1 MNRWNALS
9 KMRIYVRKT
18 AAVCVAHLHDISPD
32 LVKDRG
38 FLDLLRD
45 LVADA
50 NPPWWRT
57 RLRPSVKSPTKT
69 KGSDDVM
76 GMSSAKLQ
84 KLLAALNECTEWGQ
98 VADTDALAKYVP
110 EEAKDAERIIARV
123 MPRLQHANRLWC
135 CPRSRSSCSTCTRLW
150 TRSRSCVWVPEEA
163 LAALGDDGTMRRP
176 LFARG
181 ASMASPRRLKPRRA
195 PSGSQRRH
203 GSKNA
208 GQHRR
213 ARALLRGVAECE
225 LDRAARSKNTRK

>member
-1 MNRWNALS
+1 MSRLERAL
-9 KMRIYVRKT
+9 KDEDPYVRKT
-18 AAVCVAHLHDISPD
+18 AAVCVAKLHDISPD

-50 NPPWWRT
+50 NPT
-57 RLRPSVKSPTKT
+57 VVANAVAALSEIADDD

-98 VADTDALAKYVP
+98 VSILDALAKYVP
-110 EEAKDAERIIARV
+110 RGGQGRGADHRAR
-123 MPRLQHANRLWC
+123 HAAAAAREFVLWC

-150 TRSRSCVWVPEEA
+150 IRSRSCACGYRKKLSPPLV
-163 LAALGDDGTMRRP
+163 TMVGCGV
-176 LFARG
+176 L
-181 ASMASPRRLKPRRA
+181 A
-195 PSGSQRRH
+195 PSRVSMVNVARPSHRGRASSPTRPVAHR
-203 GSKNA
+203 SKRA

-213 ARALLRGVAECE
+213 ALSRSEREFDHAE
-225 LDRAARSKNTRK
+225 RSAHPRK